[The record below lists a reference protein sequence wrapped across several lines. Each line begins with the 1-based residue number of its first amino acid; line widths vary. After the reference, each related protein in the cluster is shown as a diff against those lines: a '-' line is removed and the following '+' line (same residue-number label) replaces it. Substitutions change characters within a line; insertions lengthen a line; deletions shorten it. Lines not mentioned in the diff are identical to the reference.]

1 MNTIYSK
8 YSIQAC
14 CSALHLSQ
22 RGFKSWQIKHQNAI
36 SNSLEDDL
44 KSCFE
49 THKCRAGSPKLAHD
63 LYAMGYK
70 TSARTVSRRMVD
82 LGLRARHP
90 KKFKPTTDSKH
101 NLHVSPNLLERDF
114 KADKPNQKWVG
125 DITYLRTKDGW
136 LYLATVIDLY
146 SRAIIGWQMSHTIDA
161 KLITDA
167 LQAAYATRGKPAG
180 VIFHSD
186 RGSQYCSKLFRGFI
200 KQAGLVQSM
209 SRKGNCWDNAVAES
223 FFKSLKTE
231 AVYGFA
237 LVSRDTMRARVFE
250 YIEMYYN
257 TIRRHS
263 TIGYVSPKMLEQ
275 RREAVLKR
283 RLYRSKLRQELACVK

>member
-1 MNTIYSK
+1 MNSIYPKHSLK
-8 YSIQAC
+8 SC
-14 CSALHLSQ
+14 CSAFNVSA
-22 RGFKSWQIKHQNAI
+22 RGFRAWQAKQASTAHN
-36 SNSLEDDL
+36 NLEADL
-44 KSCFE
+44 KVCFE
-49 THKCRAGSPKLAHD
+49 THKSRAGAPKLVGD
-63 LYAMGYK
+63 LNAMGYRI
-70 TSARTVSRRMVD
+70 SARTVSRRMFD
-82 LGLRARHP
+82 AGLRARHP

-101 NLHVSPNLLERDF
+101 NLHISPNLLDRDF

-146 SRAIIGWQMSHTIDA
+146 SRAIIGWQMSNTIDA

-167 LQAAYATRGKPAG
+167 LQAAWTTRGKPAG

-186 RGSQYCSKLFRGFI
+186 RGSQYCSDMFRAFVKHAGF
-200 KQAGLVQSM
+200 VQSM

-263 TIGYVSPKMLEQ
+263 TIGYVSPKMLEL
-275 RREAVLKR
+275 RREAILKR